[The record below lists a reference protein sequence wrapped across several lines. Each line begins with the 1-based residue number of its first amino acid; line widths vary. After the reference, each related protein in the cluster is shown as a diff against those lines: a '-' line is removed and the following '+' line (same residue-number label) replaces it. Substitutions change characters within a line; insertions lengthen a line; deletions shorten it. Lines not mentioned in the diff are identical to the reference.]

1 MLQTGQIPEG
11 SDISGTGGSQ
21 AWPFG
26 LGTILGWK
34 AQGVKLLKNFLHKI
48 TSENHGGGVGVG
60 AVGVKGLE
68 GDSVK

>member
-1 MLQTGQIPEG
+1 MLQTGHIPEG

-26 LGTILGWK
+26 LGTILGWN
-34 AQGVKLLKNFLHKI
+34 AQGIKLLKNLLHEI
-48 TSENHGGGVGVG
+48 TSENRGGGAG
-60 AVGVKGLE
+60 VGVKGLE